1 MSEIIENAKLD
12 ELTAEELDLVA
23 GEESL
28 TLTFAKIKYTYKEQS
43 ADGGPV
49 RPSSSSSGCTQA

>member
-1 MSEIIENAKLD
+1 LALGDSGGSDAMSEIIENAKLD

-23 GEESL
+23 GGESL

-43 ADGGPV
+43 AD
-49 RPSSSSSGCTQA
+49 